1 MTNPP
6 ITMNDVKEFG
16 LDHVFDISKEKFSDG
31 PLQGYPSLLI
41 ALTVVFGGS
50 YLGFHL
56 FEAPCQTYIR
66 SLHTSPLKH
75 QVVWLL
81 ETKLIVDAEL
91 GAESVDVQYISMP
104 ASRIAASWRAAASQR
119 SVCATVYE
127 LSHCM

>member
-1 MTNPP
+1 MPARAAPLRRSPGARVLSLAT
-6 ITMNDVKEFG
+6 IVIVMHKAEF
-16 LDHVFDISKEKFSDG
+16 L
-31 PLQGYPSLLI
+31 PLQLPPSVSVPSG
-41 ALTVVFGGS
+41 AVDHSSGPGS
-50 YLGFHL
+50 V
-56 FEAPCQTYIR
+56 CSR

-91 GAESVDVQYISMP
+91 GAESADVQYIS
-104 ASRIAASWRAAASQR
+104 ACLEAAAASQR

>member
-1 MTNPP
+1 MASLAWLRALSLAT
-6 ITMNDVKEFG
+6 IVIVMHKAEF
-16 LDHVFDISKEKFSDG
+16 L
-31 PLQGYPSLLI
+31 PLQLPPSVSVPSG
-41 ALTVVFGGS
+41 AVDHSSGPGS
-50 YLGFHL
+50 V
-56 FEAPCQTYIR
+56 CSR